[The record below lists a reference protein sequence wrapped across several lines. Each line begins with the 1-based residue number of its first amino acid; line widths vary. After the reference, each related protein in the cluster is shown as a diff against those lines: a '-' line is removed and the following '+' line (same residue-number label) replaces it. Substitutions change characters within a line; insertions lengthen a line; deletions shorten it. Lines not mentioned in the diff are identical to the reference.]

1 MKREFYKGADF
12 WNKDSKYKRI
22 EYPISDEIIKKAEE
36 CLGIKFPQSFI
47 DLMKIQ
53 NGGEL
58 NFPYFMLSDVSIEKQ
73 VFPSIEP
80 IHFEED
86 DISILSSKELLAD
99 TTLSKEF
106 IVLWTDFH
114 FWLVF
119 DYRNRKENP
128 PVLYIFENYS
138 TKEISWEYIKVSDSF
153 DDFLKQLFRVPVL
166 EPKQL
171 KGSYGQK

>member
-1 MKREFYKGADF
+1 VQREFYKGADF

-58 NFPYFMLSDVSIEKQ
+58 NFPYFMLSDASTEKQ

-80 IHFEED
+80 IHFEKD

-99 TTLSKEF
+99 TTL
-106 IVLWTDFH
+106 
-114 FWLVF
+114 
-119 DYRNRKENP
+119 
-128 PVLYIFENYS
+128 
-138 TKEISWEYIKVSDSF
+138 
-153 DDFLKQLFRVPVL
+153 
-166 EPKQL
+166 
-171 KGSYGQK
+171 